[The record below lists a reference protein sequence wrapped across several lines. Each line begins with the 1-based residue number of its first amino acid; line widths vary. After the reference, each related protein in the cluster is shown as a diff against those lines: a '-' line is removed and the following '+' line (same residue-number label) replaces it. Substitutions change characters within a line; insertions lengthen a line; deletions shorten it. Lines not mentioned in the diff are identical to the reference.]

1 MPFNNNELFL
11 IGIAVLCVFVT
22 IIIVVYRCNQNI
34 FPNTCSTVCPP
45 VIDPDIDPSVIDPDI
60 DPSVIDP
67 DIDPS
72 VINPDIDPSVIDPN
86 LILEARRRTAYSQRD
101 RNVPN
106 RNNEVISVDEL
117 INSSRNQAG
126 RRIPYSQRE
135 ARNAEERYNNL
146 LDTNPSI
153 RKNLSP
159 DLVRS
164 IISDM
169 IVYNKR
175 HPRMTREE
183 VEYALSTG
191 KFPEPKIGE
200 FNWRS
205 WHKNSRR
212 RYTFS

>member
-45 VIDPDIDPSVIDPDI
+45 
-60 DPSVIDP
+60 VIDP